1 MKSQLINLIQIV
13 IELLIDCGWEDNAKW
28 FSEYESEIENVAQGS
43 ERFNE
48 LLEELDGVLSGMG
61 SLSDL
66 PLKDR
71 TGKRSEQEI
80 RSLQWD
86 LVEQLG
92 DVIEKLRKS

>member
-1 MKSQLINLIQIV
+1 MKSQLIHLIQTV
-13 IELLIDCGWEDNAKW
+13 IELLNDCGWKDNAKW
-28 FSEYESEIENVAQGS
+28 FSEYKSAIENVAQGS

-48 LLEELDGVLSGMG
+48 LLDELDDVLSGMG

-71 TGKRSEQEI
+71 TGKRTEQEI
-80 RSLQWD
+80 RNLQWE

-92 DVIEKLRKS
+92 DVIEKLREN